1 MSKRMV
7 VDLDVDKTAIDTN
20 LDKRYHLGLSLI
32 HI

>member
-20 LDKRYHLGLSLI
+20 LDIFAFSIRFL
-32 HI
+32 